1 MFESLGLLLFPYSNC
16 KTQFYAKERNPVFSS
31 NKPVINNKLGR
42 LHVFDLNL
50 TVAVLERKILELDV
64 DLNSGLLAV

>member
-1 MFESLGLLLFPYSNC
+1 MILWKIIFQNNVFELLGSLRFPHSNC
-16 KTQFYAKERNPVFSS
+16 KTQFYVKERNPVFTS

-50 TVAVLERKILELDV
+50 TVAVLER
-64 DLNSGLLAV
+64 